1 MRRILITAVLVLSAV
16 SLAGC
21 TASNSTSSG
30 DSVSLPSV
38 GAPEVARDGGGAADS
53 AGGFAGP
60 DADKSGQVTFEDRK
74 VITTGELNLT
84 VESPTEAAD
93 EAVRIVEQSGG
104 HIDQRTEQPPV
115 KGDKGSARLTVRI
128 PSAKLTATLDDLKAL
143 GTVQDSSIS
152 SQDVTAQA
160 RDLDA
165 RITALQTSVDRL
177 LDLMSKA
184 TSTTDL
190 ITIESALS
198 ERQANLDALTA
209 QKRSLDGQV
218 ELSTIS
224 VFLGS
229 EADAPIETP
238 DTFFSGLIAG
248 WNAFVAVFA
257 GALVVLGVLVPWIAL
272 AGVAGVIVLVI
283 VRARARGK
291 VTPEE
296 S

>member
-1 MRRILITAVLVLSAV
+1 MAVLVLSAA

-21 TASNSTSSG
+21 TASGMTSS
-30 DSVSLPSV
+30 DSSLPAMGAPSV
-38 GAPEVARDGGGAADS
+38 GTPEIAPDGGGVAESAD
-53 AGGFAGP
+53 GFVGRN
-60 DADKSGQVTFEDRK
+60 ADKSGQVTFEDRK
-74 VITTGELNLT
+74 VITTGKLNLT

-93 EAVRIVEQSGG
+93 EAVRIVEGSGG
-104 HIDQRTEQPPV
+104 HIDERTEQPPV

-143 GTVQDSSIS
+143 GTLQDISIS

-198 ERQANLDALTA
+198 ERQANLDALSA
-209 QKRSLDGQV
+209 QKRSLDGLV

-229 EADAPIETP
+229 EADAPTETP
-238 DTFFSGLIAG
+238 DTFLSGLIAG
-248 WNAFVAVFA
+248 WNAFVTVFT
-257 GALVVLGVLVPWIAL
+257 GALVVLGVLVPWLAL
-272 AGVAGVIVLVI
+272 ASVAGVIVLVI

>member
-1 MRRILITAVLVLSAV
+1 MAPSA
-16 SLAGC
+16 
-21 TASNSTSSG
+21 
-30 DSVSLPSV
+30 
-38 GAPEVARDGGGAADS
+38 GAPEIARDGGGVADS
-53 AGGFAGP
+53 ANGFAGP
-60 DADKSGQVTFEDRK
+60 DADKARQSTFEDRK
-74 VITTGELNLT
+74 VITTGQLNLT

-93 EAVRIVEQSGG
+93 EAVRIVERSGG
-104 HIDQRTEQPPV
+104 HIDERTEQPPV
-115 KGDKGSARLTVRI
+115 KGEKGSARLTVRI
-128 PSAKLTATLDDLKAL
+128 PSDKLTATLDDLKAL
-143 GTVQDSSIS
+143 GTLQDTSIS
-152 SQDVTAQA
+152 SQDVTAAAQ
-160 RDLDA
+160 DLDA

-177 LDLMSKA
+177 LDLMTKA
-184 TSTTDL
+184 TSTADL

-229 EADAPIETP
+229 EADAPPETP

-272 AGVAGVIVLVI
+272 AAIAGVIVLAI
-283 VRARARGK
+283 VRARAKGK